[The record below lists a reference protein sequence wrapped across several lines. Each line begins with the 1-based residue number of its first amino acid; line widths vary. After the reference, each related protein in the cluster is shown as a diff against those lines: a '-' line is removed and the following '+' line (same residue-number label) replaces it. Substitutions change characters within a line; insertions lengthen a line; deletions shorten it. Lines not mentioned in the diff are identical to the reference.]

1 MESIQLK
8 TCSKCKIEKPI
19 SEFSKHKGKPDGY
32 RYSCK
37 QCEKIPAEAWRKANP
52 DYQKDYYLDRRE
64 ETLARQK
71 LYRQENLEAIRLRSR
86 ISQAKNKEARAA
98 YASEW
103 VKANPEKNRAKRSRR
118 RALELSAKTYLVT
131 SQDMGKLYS
140 KKCVYCGSMEKIEI
154 DHVIPLSRGGS
165 HSIGNLVP
173 SCQYCNRSK
182 GSKTIMEWRVSHS

>member
-8 TCSKCKIEKPI
+8 TCSKCKLEKPLN
-19 SEFSKHKGKPDGY
+19 EFSKHKGKPDGH
-32 RYSCK
+32 RYACK
-37 QCEKIPAEAWRKANP
+37 NCEKIPAAKWRRTNSE
-52 DYQKDYYLDRRE
+52 YQKAYYQNRRE

-71 LYRQENLEAIRLRSR
+71 LYRTANLQAMRSRAR

-98 YASEW
+98 YVSEW

-131 SQDMGKLYS
+131 SQDIGKLYHQN
-140 KKCVYCGSMEKIEI
+140 CIYCGSIKKIEI
-154 DHVIPLSRGGS
+154 DHVIPLSRGGN

-173 SCQYCNRSK
+173 ACQYCNRSK
-182 GSKTIMEWRVSHS
+182 GSKTIMEWRVRHS